1 MKNLLL
7 AIVFVFSI
15 SQTASFAQ
23 FSVQKVLIEVFTGAW
38 GGYGPDGFVV
48 LESVLASDSN
58 IYAVNIHVSD
68 AMEPPEASGI
78 ESFYGPAYP
87 QAVINRDDAP
97 ISRGSWLAYATN
109 ILSGASS
116 ADVIFDSVNFN
127 LSTRELEIHM
137 RTVFTG
143 SVTGDLRMNV
153 IIVEDSVTG
162 SGTGYDQVNYDNN
175 TAGHPYQGAG
185 NPIVGMPH
193 RYVARD
199 YLGDEWGVS
208 GIIPSSVSFGSVYTH
223 VFNYTIPASYDYQ
236 KISLIGFV
244 SYYGAGVSD
253 REILNVARY
262 PEIIPNSTVG
272 ITDNNLPQYT
282 VYPNP
287 SHGDLHIIAEERT
300 NIVIVNS
307 LLQEVYTGT
316 LNEGPNDIHLSLPQ
330 GLYFANFSNENNSW
344 MQKIVLK

>member
-23 FSVQKVLIEVFTGAW
+23 FSEQKVLIEVFTGAW

-68 AMEPPEASGI
+68 AMESPEAAGI
-78 ESFYGPAYP
+78 AGFYSPAYP
-87 QAVINRDDAP
+87 QALVNRDSVP
-97 ISRGSWLAYATN
+97 ISRGTWLAYATN
-109 ILSGASS
+109 KLSGASS
-116 ADVIFDSVNFN
+116 VDVIFDSVNFN

-137 RTVFTG
+137 QTVFTG

-153 IIVEDSVTG
+153 IIVEDSVIG

-175 TAGHPYQGAG
+175 TLGHPYQGAG

-223 VFNYTIPASYDYQ
+223 VFNYTIPASYDYE

-244 SYYGAGVSD
+244 SYYGAGVTD

-287 SHGDLHIIAEERT
+287 SHGDLHIVAEERT

-307 LLQEVYTGT
+307 LSQEVYTGT

-344 MQKIVLK
+344 IQKIVIE